1 MRKELRPLSVAGL
14 RPQRL
19 GELRHSITD
28 RRIHA
33 PVLLY
38 RWPVQKSLPP
48 GWRWIVPSQLC
59 RYATSSMTSKAVAL
73 FIEHEKSPI

>member
-1 MRKELRPLSVAGL
+1 MRRTEPLSVAGL

-38 RWPVQKSLPP
+38 RWPVKKSLPP
-48 GWRWIVPSQLC
+48 GWRWIVPSQLH
-59 RYATSSMTSKAVAL
+59 RYATSSMTSKAVKL